1 MNPRKIKKLI
11 GAALGAVTAG
21 GVLAVADALGLGVG
35 PELATVVAGVLAA
48 FGTWLAPRNADL

>member
-21 GVLAVADALGLGVG
+21 GVLAVANALGIGVG
-35 PELATVVAGVLAA
+35 PELAAAVAGLLAA
-48 FGTWLAPRNADL
+48 VGTYLAPKNQES